1 MKTFHSLVMVMVL
14 LLVSGFSQKK
24 SDQLNQKQKDQIKKE
39 ITLVFDSVMARFE
52 NMDIEGAMK
61 YYSSDLLAFGSG
73 GEKYTLQMVKEQ
85 YIKLYTSAASYKWTT
100 FSLDF
105 IIITKDIVVIS
116 VDGKNET
123 VWKSG
128 GKLIFDPSHYTFA
141 FKNVDGQW
149 KLSYH
154 HFSGSLVKK

>member
-1 MKTFHSLVMVMVL
+1 MKTPFLPLIMVMAL
-14 LLVSGFSQKK
+14 LLVSGFIQKK

-52 NMDIEGAMK
+52 NKDTEGAMK
-61 YYSSDLLAFGSG
+61 YYSPDFVGFGSG
-73 GEKYTLQMVKEQ
+73 GEKYTLQTTKEQ
-85 YIKLYTSAASYKWTT
+85 YINLNAAAEYYKWTT
-100 FSLDF
+100 NSLDF
-105 IIITKDIVVIS
+105 INITKDIVVIA

-154 HFSGSLVKK
+154 HFSGSLLK